1 MDGIIFDIDGTLW
14 DSTYTAATAW
24 NEAIKEFGNSNVN
37 VNVTADLLK
46 KEFGKPMDVII
57 SDVFPMLNKKDQ
69 DDILKVICKWEHI
82 MLNKLGGIALGD
94 IKSTMKELSKRHDL
108 YIVSNC
114 QLGYIELVM
123 KFFDIESLIKD
134 HLCFG
139 DTGTS
144 KGQTILTLMKRNG
157 LKDPVYIGDTE
168 GDHNACKEAA
178 IPFVFAEY
186 GFGETTKPD
195 YTVKSFEELKT
206 LF

>member
-168 GDHNACKEAA
+168 GDHNACKEAE